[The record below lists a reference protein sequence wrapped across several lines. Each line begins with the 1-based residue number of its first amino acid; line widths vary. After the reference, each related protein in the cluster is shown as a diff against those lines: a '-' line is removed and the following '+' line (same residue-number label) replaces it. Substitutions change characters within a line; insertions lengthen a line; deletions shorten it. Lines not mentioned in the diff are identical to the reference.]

1 MNNALPQRTVLLCHF
16 CVLPTSHV
24 CGLVTGVRSRM
35 GCQKR
40 RSSRFLVA
48 LVNEPEF
55 PRR

>member
-1 MNNALPQRTVLLCHF
+1 MNNALLRTQQFCHF
-16 CVLPTSHV
+16 SVLPTSDA
-24 CGLVTGVRSRM
+24 CGLVAGVKSRM

-40 RSSRFLVA
+40 RISRFLVA